1 GAAGLTS
8 SAAEMAGR
16 SGSGLYIDVAR
27 VPLRETG
34 MQPWEIMLSESQE
47 RMLFVVKP
55 QDVAA
60 IVAIFDKWD
69 LAAAAIG
76 EVTGD
81 GQFTIRDGQQVLA
94 SVPADLLTD
103 KAPVNIRPW
112 QEPAYFADY
121 KQADLGNLA
130 HINDWHAVLTTMLS
144 SANIAS
150 KAWIYEQ
157 YDYMVG

>member
-1 GAAGLTS
+1 
-8 SAAEMAGR
+8 
-16 SGSGLYIDVAR
+16 
-27 VPLRETG
+27 
-34 MQPWEIMLSESQE
+34 
-47 RMLFVVKP
+47 
-55 QDVAA
+55 
-60 IVAIFDKWD
+60 
-69 LAAAAIG
+69 
-76 EVTGD
+76 VTGD

-157 YDYMVG
+157 YDYMVGINTVVKPGSDAAVLSLPDCEQGLALTIDCNSRYVYLDPWRGGAIAVAEAARNLACSGAKPLAVTNCL